1 MGSIG
6 RIATGF
12 QGRQSS
18 LWLTNAQSR
27 LNTIQEKV
35 STGRNINRPSDDPL
49 GLTQIMDIT
58 RNINQDAQHLKNIA
72 TGTSEL
78 VSSDNALTQ
87 MVNVVQRALELG
99 TQGANVTTGANGML
113 SISTEVNLLVD
124 QLVQLGNSTL
134 GDKFLFSGT
143 RTDTVPYT
151 RAGDVV
157 TYNGT
162 PQTEAYE
169 RNVQIDGNTPV
180 TINTSGD
187 RVLPGTAS
195 AAGLFVNI
203 INLKNDLAAGDTVQV
218 RSRLDLLKTDL
229 NSMLSIQAELGAT
242 LSRLESAEERTKL
255 RQDTLSQLYSDVQD
269 VDMPQLITDLNF
281 HEQLSQASLSV
292 MSRILPQNL
301 FSFLR

>member
-12 QGRQSS
+12 QSRQAS
-18 LWLTNAQSR
+18 LWLTNSQSR

-35 STGRNINRPSDDPL
+35 ATGRNINRPSDDPL

-58 RNINQDAQHLKNIA
+58 RNINQDGQHLKNIA

-78 VSSDNALTQ
+78 TSSDTALTQ
-87 MVNVVQRALELG
+87 MVNVVQRAMELG
-99 TQGANVTTGANGML
+99 TQGANVTTGADGML
-113 SISTEVNLLVD
+113 SLSKEVDLLVD

-134 GDKFLFSGT
+134 GEKYLFSGT

-151 RAGDVV
+151 RVGDVV

-162 PQTEAYE
+162 PQTQAYE
-169 RNVQIDGNTPV
+169 RKVKIDENTEV

-187 RVLPGTAS
+187 RILAGTAS
-195 AAGLFVNI
+195 AAGVFVNMI
-203 INLKNDLAAGDTVQV
+203 DLKNDLAAGDTVST
-218 RSRLDLLKTDL
+218 RSRLDLLKADL
-229 NSMLSIQAELGAT
+229 NGLLSVQAELGVT
-242 LSRLESAEERTKL
+242 LSRLESAKERTEL

-269 VDMPQLITDLNF
+269 IDMPQLITDLNF
-281 HEQLSQASLSV
+281 QEQLSQASLSV
-292 MSRILPQNL
+292 MSRILPQSL
-301 FSFLR
+301 FNFIS